1 MFDSYGGESDAEGG
15 PGFTV
20 SWRGGEADYDPWRL
34 DVERPWA
41 LHETPVSGDRDG
53 YETPDPPPENVE
65 LARDQVVEIFA
76 SLTEKQRFVLKL
88 SWGLDGN
95 RQYSFREIAALMGV
109 SWQAVQ
115 GIHERAIATIRRG
128 YVE

>member
-1 MFDSYGGESDAEGG
+1 M
-15 PGFTV
+15 
-20 SWRGGEADYDPWRL
+20 
-34 DVERPWA
+34 
-41 LHETPVSGDRDG
+41 
-53 YETPDPPPENVE
+53 
-65 LARDQVVEIFA
+65 
-76 SLTEKQRFVLKL
+76 LKL